1 MRYTSVLFADLA
13 AANTIDRSRCLNRWR
28 VRLAGRCCLA
38 AHAFGG
44 GRAHFDFSFYHVL
57 TCYRWAVRW
66 LLVIIVIFVPAG
78 VAVHVLH
85 ICLIS
90 AFVLHRLYY
99 YSCMIYYSNKNKPSY
114 IKSKSCYC
122 WIMLH
127 VRLTVPCYYSS
138 RKPPVTIKPL

>member
-13 AANTIDRSRCLNRWR
+13 AANTIDRSKMFESLARQVRRLLSGCPCIRWR
-28 VRLAGRCCLA
+28 TSSLW
-38 AHAFGG
+38 FF
-44 GRAHFDFSFYHVL
+44 FDHVL